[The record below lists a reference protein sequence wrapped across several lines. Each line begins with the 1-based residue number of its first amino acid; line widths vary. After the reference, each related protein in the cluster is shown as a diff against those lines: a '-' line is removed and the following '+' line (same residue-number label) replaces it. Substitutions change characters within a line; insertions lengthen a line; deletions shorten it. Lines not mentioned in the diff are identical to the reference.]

1 MKQFEYINAKSIQ
14 EAAEILSVLKNEARI
29 IAGGTD
35 LLIELRRPNAKTP
48 QTVVD
53 ITSVKE
59 LKGISESNG
68 SIILKPL
75 ATHTEI
81 HKSDLV
87 KKFAGFLGEAA
98 SVIGAPQI
106 RNRGT
111 VGGNVMNAATCADT
125 VPALIAL
132 GAKVTLHSVTAT
144 RTMPIVDFF
153 IKPYKTKAN
162 ADDILT
168 EIKIPKLPSGAKSA
182 FIKLGRRNAL
192 SISRLSVAAVLVQDK
207 SGIITEARIVPGA
220 ALPTWMRVTEAERML
235 IGEKPTEKLFEA
247 AGKKVSEVMISFT
260 GRRWSTEYKEPVIGV
275 LVRRALEK
283 CIILLNEVR
292 KNEC

>member
-1 MKQFEYINAKSIQ
+1 MKPFEYINAKSIQ
-14 EAAEILSVLKNEARI
+14 EAAEILSVLQNEARI

-35 LLIELRRPNAKTP
+35 VLIELRRPNAKTP
-48 QTVVD
+48 QTIID
-53 ITSVKE
+53 ITSVE
-59 LKGISESNG
+59 ALKGISESNG

-81 HKSDLV
+81 HKSELV
-87 KKFAGFLGEAA
+87 RKFAGFLGEAA

-132 GAKVTLHSVTAT
+132 GAEITLQSVAAV

-192 SISRLSVAAVLVQDK
+192 SISRLSVAAILVQDK

-220 ALPTWMRVTEAERML
+220 ALPTWMRVTEAEQML
-235 IGEKPTEKLFEA
+235 IAEKPSEKLFEA
-247 AGKKVSEVMISFT
+247 AGKKVSEVMILFT

-283 CIILLNEVR
+283 CIM
-292 KNEC
+292 

>member
-1 MKQFEYINAKSIQ
+1 MKQFEYISVKTIQ
-14 EAAEILSVLKNEARI
+14 ECAEVLDGLQNDARI

-35 LLIELRRPNAKTP
+35 VLIELRRPDAKTP
-48 QTVVD
+48 RTIID
-53 ITSVKE
+53 ITSIDE
-59 LKGISESNG
+59 LSGISESND
-68 SIILKPL
+68 SIVLKPL

-81 HKSDLV
+81 QKSNLL
-87 KKFAGFLGEAA
+87 KKYSGLLSEAS

-132 GAKVTLHSVTAT
+132 GAEITLQSVDAA

-162 ADDILT
+162 VNEILT
-168 EIKIPKLPSGAKSA
+168 EIKFPKLPANTRSS

-192 SISRLSVAAVLVQDK
+192 SISRLSVAAILLFDDNR
-207 SGIITEARIVPGA
+207 IITEARIVPGA
-220 ALPTWMRVTEAERML
+220 ALPTWMRVTEAEKML
-235 IGEKPTEKLFEA
+235 IGEKPSEKLFEA
-247 AGKKVSEVMISFT
+247 AGKKVSEVMISYT
-260 GRRWSTEYKEPVIGV
+260 GRRWSTEYKEPVISV

-283 CIILLNEVR
+283 ASNY
-292 KNEC
+292 NY

>member
-29 IAGGTD
+29 LAGGTD

-132 GAKVTLHSVTAT
+132 GAEVTLHSVSAT

-168 EIKIPKLPSGAKSA
+168 EIKIPKLPVGAKSA

-192 SISRLSVAAVLVQDK
+192 SISRLSVAAVLVQDQ
-207 SGIITEARIVPGA
+207 SGVITEARIVPGA
-220 ALPTWMRVTEAERML
+220 ALPTWMRVTEAEQML
-235 IGEKPTEKLFEA
+235 IGEKPSEKLFEA

-260 GRRWSTEYKEPVIGV
+260 GRRWSTEYKEPVIAV
-275 LVRRALEK
+275 LVTRALGK
-283 CIILLNEVR
+283 CIKEAGR
-292 KNEC
+292 

>member
-1 MKQFEYINAKSIQ
+1 MKPFEYISAKTIN
-14 EAAEILSVLKNEARI
+14 EATEVLKVLQSEARI

-35 LLIELRRPNAKTP
+35 VLIELRRPNAKTP
-48 QTVVD
+48 QTIID
-53 ITSVKE
+53 ITSIDE
-59 LKGISESNG
+59 LRGISESNG

-81 HKSDLV
+81 QKSNII
-87 KKFAGFLGEAA
+87 KKYAGLLGEAA

-125 VPALIAL
+125 VPALVAL
-132 GAKVTLHSVTAT
+132 GADVTLQSVAAA

-153 IKPYKTKAN
+153 IKPYKTQAN
-162 ADDILT
+162 PDEILT
-168 EIKIPKLPSGAKSA
+168 EIKFQKLPRYAKSS

-192 SISRLSVAAVLVQDK
+192 SISRLSVATILLYNDAGK
-207 SGIITEARIVPGA
+207 IIEARIVPGA
-220 ALPTWMRVTEAERML
+220 ALPVWQRVTEAEQIL
-235 IGEKPTEKLFEA
+235 IGEKPSTKLFEA

-260 GRRWSTEYKEPVIGV
+260 GRRWSTEYKEPVIGA

-283 CIILLNEVR
+283 ASNY
-292 KNEC
+292 NY

>member
-1 MKQFEYINAKSIQ
+1 MKSFEYISVKTIN
-14 EAAEILSVLKNEARI
+14 EAAEVLKELQSDARI

-35 LLIELRRPNAKTP
+35 VLIELRRPNVKIP
-48 QTVVD
+48 QTIVD
-53 ITSVKE
+53 INSVGE
-59 LKGISESNG
+59 LKGITESNG

-81 HKSDLV
+81 QKSELV
-87 KKFAGFLGEAA
+87 KKYAGFLGEAA

-132 GAKVTLHSVTAT
+132 GAEITLHSVAGT

-168 EIKIPKLPSGAKSA
+168 VIKIPKLPSGGKSA

-220 ALPTWMRVTEAERML
+220 ALPTWMRVTEAEQML
-235 IGEKPTEKLFEA
+235 IGEKPSEKLFEA
-247 AGKKVSEVMISFT
+247 AGKKVSDVMISFT
-260 GRRWSTEYKEPVIGV
+260 GRRWSTEYKEPVIAA

-283 CIILLNEVR
+283 CI
-292 KNEC
+292 KDAG